1 MIMIFLGLI
10 IIFKFDVGKYHAIKD
25 QDADDD
31 ADYDADPNS
40 DSVMVQIPF
49 MTAVADGM
57 FHFLPRAAF
66 FDNRDRG
73 RHSNTIV
80 VLGHM
85 KKKQGNNN
93 IIVIGCKV
101 GDYLIQL
108 PEIKSLKINRWLHAT
123 HPECTHDDVLIY
135 CYDIPLSIVSNNSV
149 VSVVYV
155 NPENRSEHIA
165 VESEHSLFIPRFN
178 EHDSRSSTV
187 MACTTVFGTPP
198 HFGAWIRYQKTLGMD
213 MVHVNA
219 HESFLS
225 SSSFNDSDFLESLQ
239 NGFVQL
245 TVWKEY
251 LPPGSSFYHS
261 QALYYQY
268 CLYRYLGVHDYCV
281 CADTDDF
288 LVPIDDKDF
297 GVQKLVKKLFSD
309 KSIGSTSLYWIRYV
323 EPVNGFD
330 PPEESIRNGNLTQHL
345 NTSIGEYEGTL
356 SKSIYKLSAM
366 LELGVH
372 NSNVFLPSKHFKRIT
387 CPQRVGYTAHIK
399 KSHRNS

>member
-1 MIMIFLGLI
+1 MLTGYFTFYQELLSSI
-10 IIFKFDVGKYHAIKD
+10 IETE
-25 QDADDD
+25 ADT
-31 ADYDADPNS
+31 
-40 DSVMVQIPF
+40 VIPY
-49 MTAVADGM
+49 
-57 FHFLPRAAF
+57 
-66 FDNRDRG
+66 
-73 RHSNTIV
+73 IV

-85 KKKQGNNN
+85 KKKQGKNN
-93 IIVIGCKV
+93 IIVTGCKV

-108 PEIKSLKINRWLHAT
+108 PEIKSLKINSWLHMR

-135 CYDIPLSIVSNNSV
+135 CYDIPTSIVRNNSV

-178 EHDSRSSTV
+178 EHDSQSSTV
-187 MACTTVFGTPP
+187 MACTTIFGTPP
-198 HFGAWIRYQKTLGMD
+198 HFGAWIRYQKTLGVD
-213 MVHVNA
+213 MVHINA

-225 SSSFNDSDFLESLQ
+225 SSSVNNSDFLESLQ

-288 LVPIDDKDF
+288 LVSIDDKDF
-297 GVQKLVKKLFSD
+297 GIQKLVKKLFRD
-309 KSIGSTSLYWIRYV
+309 KSIGSTSLEWIRYV
-323 EPVNGFD
+323 EPINGFD
-330 PPEESIRNGNLTQHL
+330 PPEESIKNGNLTQHSD
-345 NTSIGEYEGTL
+345 TSIGEHDGDL

-366 LELGVH
+366 LELGIH
-372 NSNVFLPSKHFKRIT
+372 NSALFLPSKHFRHRT
-387 CPQRVGYTAHIK
+387 SPRSESYMVHIK
-399 KSHRNS
+399 KTRINNII